1 MQRWHFFR
9 TRPRERVRARCAGSS
24 VPGAQPLG
32 GLRLLAGYTLV
43 ELMIALSVVAILTA
57 AAAPSMADLI
67 RRNRIAS
74 LNNEL
79 VASLQYARAEA
90 LQRGRQVSVCSSS
103 DLATCNGGADWSAGW
118 LVVVDSAN
126 SGAPAIVELLRV
138 AEGVSPGATATAST
152 GDGYFRFGPTGAVG
166 WAGTGGAAER
176 SVRIAAPN
184 CREAEGRLVSIS
196 RIGRLRSEAVP
207 CA

>member
-1 MQRWHFFR
+1 M
-9 TRPRERVRARCAGSS
+9 PDCAGFRA
-24 VPGAQPLG
+24 P
-32 GLRLLAGYTLV
+32 AGYTLV
-43 ELMIALSVVAILTA
+43 ELMIALAVVAILTA
-57 AAAPSMADLI
+57 AAAPSLADLI

-90 LQRGRQVSVCSSS
+90 LQRGRQVSVCASSNQ
-103 DLATCNGGADWSAGW
+103 ATCNGGADWSAGW

-126 SGAPAIVELLRV
+126 SGAPVVAEILRV
-138 AEGVSPGATATAST
+138 AEGVAPSATATAST
-152 GDGYFRFGPTGAVG
+152 GDGYFRFTATGAVG

-176 SVRIAAPN
+176 SIRIAAPQ
-184 CREAEGRLVSIS
+184 CRESEGRLVSLS
-196 RIGRLRSEAVP
+196 RIGRLRSEPVP